1 MAIWEVGLRG
11 KIDQLFLESPTFC
24 PPPHTHSKQQ
34 RWHTMLN
41 QIYYALAWPS
51 GQVVWRANK
60 ILDCLRTYFSVLLLN
75 ALIAMLFEPPSWT
88 LCTSKT
94 WGECKTTE
102 GLQCTSP
109 WPSNPPFSS
118 LHSPHEVQVGSSV
131 NMAIKLL
138 DDHMEKRGLCKVW
151 LICQK

>member
-24 PPPHTHSKQQ
+24 PPQTHTQNNKDGY
-34 RWHTMLN
+34 TVLN
-41 QIYYALAWPS
+41 EIYYALAWHS
-51 GQVVWRANK
+51 GQVVSWANK

-88 LCTSKT
+88 SCTS
-94 WGECKTTE
+94 KTTE

-109 WPSNPPFSS
+109 WPYNPPFSS
-118 LHSPHEVQVGSSV
+118 LHSPHEVQDGSSV